1 MLEASVYLS
10 FNINQQKKSKDI
22 REKRFLNVNFFKV
35 LNIFLKTSFADFTI
49 QFNNLFFFFICK
61 QKLYEL

>member
-10 FNINQQKKSKDI
+10 FNINHKKIK
-22 REKRFLNVNFFKV
+22 RYRKKRFLNVNFFKV
-35 LNIFLKTSFADFTI
+35 LNIFLKTSIADFTI